1 MGASNFEK
9 VNCSL
14 GSLHPLLEAGKGSV
28 RSEGL
33 HVDTVTLDLAFLLE
47 LDEIGVDVRGET
59 VFTGDENLLTA
70 GELELGS
77 TEGLLGMGNVL
88 NLRSD
93 GDEDGSD
100 VDAGALAVS
109 LSEGVAHTS
118 LKSISTGAGE
128 HLVDADNVPGVNSD
142 SDMETLLTRVVLHV
156 FVSSDT
162 GGLQSF
168 RGDLLLLV
176 RDHMDAGGEKG
187 VIGLLLSTVVH
198 TELGVGDTTVEA
210 GLRVWLV
217 LLVSVATS
225 WTATHGG
232 IFFLRHFKHPGR
244 YTFSLTMSD
253 GK

>member
-47 LDEIGVDVRGET
+47 LDEIRVDVRGET

-93 GDEDGSD
+93 GDEDGANTDTS
-100 VDAGALAVS
+100 GFTKGLAV
-109 LSEGVAHTS
+109 GVTHTG
-118 LKSISTGAGE
+118 LESISTGAGE

-142 SDMETLLTRVVLHV
+142 ADMESFLTSSSDHV
-156 FVSSDT
+156 FVGSN
-162 GGLQSF
+162 
-168 RGDLLLLV
+168 
-176 RDHMDAGGEKG
+176 
-187 VIGLLLSTVVH
+187 
-198 TELGVGDTTVEA
+198 
-210 GLRVWLV
+210 
-217 LLVSVATS
+217 TS
-225 WTATHGG
+225 G
-232 IFFLRHFKHPGR
+232 F
-244 YTFSLTMSD
+244 
-253 GK
+253 